1 MFITPTQWQI
11 EIPDTISKSA
21 WQQSQACPIQRAQ
34 WNTYLNQ
41 ISCDLLLPL
50 LREYLPAASTYPDG
64 IATLWEVVSGTGLQG
79 LAKRFILV
87 PDKSIDR
94 ELSVPQEW
102 VDSQEW
108 SGDYYLAVQINP
120 DEQSLTVWG
129 YTTHAMLKAQGEYHA
144 DDRTYH
150 LDAEQVI
157 QDLNVLWVTQQVNP
171 QEVTQSA
178 IAPIPSI
185 DTAENLLQRLARSNH
200 PRLEIPFVEW
210 MACLHQS
217 DWRQRLSA
225 LRRGETPAKVTHLSQ
240 WFQNIFESGWAAL
253 ENELGNG
260 ATFALRQT
268 PTIDAPTIR
277 RVKALRMQDRLLLLM
292 MTVEPTNDGRLEIQV
307 QVRSGDHDILLPLGL
322 VITLQSSA
330 GEAIQTVQ
338 ALPEDLAVQLQRF
351 RCATGTPFLVNVEL
365 GEDRIEELFMV

>member
-1 MFITPTQWQI
+1 MFITPAQWQL
-11 EIPDTISKSA
+11 EIPDAIAQSA
-21 WQQSQACPIQRAQ
+21 WQQSQACPTPRAQ

-41 ISCDLLLPL
+41 ISCDVLLPL
-50 LREYLPAASTYPDG
+50 LQEYLPTAPYPDA

-79 LAKRFILV
+79 PTKRLILV
-87 PDKSIDR
+87 PDKSLDR

-102 VDSQEW
+102 VDSEEW
-108 SGDYYLAVQINP
+108 AGDYYLAVQINP

-150 LDAEQVI
+150 MDRHQVI
-157 QDLNVLWVTQQVNP
+157 QDLNVLLVTQQVNP

-185 DTAENLLQRLARSNH
+185 DTAENLLQRLANSPR
-200 PRLEIPFVEW
+200 PRLEIPFVQW

-217 DWRQRLSA
+217 DWRRRLSA
-225 LRRGETPAKVTHLSQ
+225 LRRGEVPDKVTHLSQ
-240 WFQNIFESGWAAL
+240 WFQDIFESGWATL
-253 ENELGNG
+253 ESQLGG

-268 PTIDAPTIR
+268 SAIDAPTIR
-277 RVKALRMQDRLLLLM
+277 RVKALRLHDRLLLLM

-307 QVRSGDHDILLPLGL
+307 QVRSGDNETLLPTGL
-322 VITLQSSA
+322 IITLKSSS
-330 GEAIQTVQ
+330 GEAIQTVHSRSD
-338 ALPEDLAVQLQRF
+338 DLAVQLQRF
-351 RCATGTPFLVNVEL
+351 RCVTGTPFLVQVEWD
-365 GEDRIEELFMV
+365 EDRLEELFMV